1 MSKIAYSKL
10 NLKTDT
16 SIKEVPFNGQIIEVT
31 QYLPWEDKMSLINIV
46 LQKAKEGTEY
56 NPLKLDMYFSIYLVM
71 MYTNITFTE
80 KQRED
85 EFKLANTINSGL
97 LYDTVK
103 DNIPEKELAYISSLL
118 LNTAEARRKNYN
130 SIAGVINDI
139 IENLPLQAEQMQKIV
154 DNFDPEKFQ
163 NVLNFAKSV
172 NNGKLTM

>member
-71 MYTNITFTE
+71 MYTNITFTD

-85 EFKLANTINSGL
+85 EFKLANAINSGL

-118 LNTAEARRKNYN
+118 LNTAEVRRKNYN

-139 IENLPLQAEQMQKIV
+139 IENLPVQAEQMQKIV
-154 DNFDPEKFQ
+154 DNFDQEKFQ
-163 NVLNFAKSV
+163 NVLDFAKSV
-172 NNGKLTM
+172 NNGRLIM

>member
-71 MYTNITFTE
+71 MYTNITFTD

-85 EFKLANTINSGL
+85 EFKLANAINSGL

-154 DNFDPEKFQ
+154 DNFNPEKFQ
-163 NVLNFAKSV
+163 NVLDFAKSV

>member
-71 MYTNITFTE
+71 MYTNITFTD

-85 EFKLANTINSGL
+85 EFKLANAINSGL

-139 IENLPLQAEQMQKIV
+139 IENLPVQAEQMQKIV
-154 DNFDPEKFQ
+154 DNFDQEKFQ

-172 NNGKLTM
+172 NNGQLIM

>member
-71 MYTNITFTE
+71 MYTNITFTD

-85 EFKLANTINSGL
+85 EFKLANAINSGL
-97 LYDTVK
+97 LYDIVK

>member
-85 EFKLANTINSGL
+85 EFKLANAINSGL

-103 DNIPEKELAYISSLL
+103 DNIPEKELAYVSSLL
-118 LNTAEARRKNYN
+118 LNTAEVRRKNYN

-154 DNFDPEKFQ
+154 DSFDPEKFQ
-163 NVLNFAKSV
+163 NVLDFAKSV
-172 NNGKLTM
+172 NNGKLVM